1 MIRNALSILVFVAAA
16 ASPVLAQSRPN
27 AIRERFW
34 FSAGAGV
41 GTMGCRRC
49 DGRLSG
55 VIGDIAVGGT
65 LSPLMQMA
73 VAATGW
79 MKSENGG
86 TLKIGT
92 LLGRFRFYRSV
103 NGGAHL
109 TAGIGLSMV
118 DGAFNFMSSPN
129 HAYDEPE
136 VGFGAEVGVGYDLRI
151 GRMLNFTPFGRI
163 MYVKTPSADANFGQI
178 GLSITAH

>member
-1 MIRNALSILVFVAAA
+1 MIRRTLSILALVAIA
-16 ASPVLAQSRPN
+16 ASPVLAQTRPGS
-27 AIRERFW
+27 IRERFW
-34 FSAGAGV
+34 FSAGGGV
-41 GTMGCRRC
+41 ATMGCQRC
-49 DGRLSG
+49 DGRLGG

-65 LSPLMQMA
+65 LSPMMQLA
-73 VAATGW
+73 AAATGW
-79 MKSENGG
+79 IKSEGSG
-86 TLKIGT
+86 TLQVGT
-92 LLGRFRFYRSV
+92 LLARFRFYRSV

-109 TAGIGLSMV
+109 TAGVGLSLV
-118 DGAFNFMSSPN
+118 DGAVNYMSSPN

-136 VGFGAEVGVGYDLRI
+136 VGFGAELGVGYDLRI